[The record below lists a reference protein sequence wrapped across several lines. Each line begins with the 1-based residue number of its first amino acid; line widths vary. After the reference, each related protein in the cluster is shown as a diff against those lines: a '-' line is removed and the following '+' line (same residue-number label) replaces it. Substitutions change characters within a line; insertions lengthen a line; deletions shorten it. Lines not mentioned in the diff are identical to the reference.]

1 MVEHPSILLIEDEP
15 RLRQNL
21 QILLH
26 SEGYA
31 VATAEN
37 GTEGIQRL
45 QETPFDLVITD
56 VVMPETD
63 GFQVMEYLKD
73 HRPDTVVVAIT
84 AYVSTASAIE
94 ALRKGAY
101 DYLAKPFDVDLML
114 IVIRRALEK
123 ARMQKAF
130 RHHMGEL
137 ERQVEERTRKLT
149 AANIRL
155 EQLPGGSSARRS
167 SWSKPNSVPWGSSL
181 LSWPMSCTSRWP
193 RLSTSPS
200 YWPGWH
206 LPRGG

>member
-1 MVEHPSILLIEDEP
+1 
-15 RLRQNL
+15 
-21 QILLH
+21 
-26 SEGYA
+26 
-31 VATAEN
+31 
-37 GTEGIQRL
+37 
-45 QETPFDLVITD
+45 
-56 VVMPETD
+56 MPETD

-155 EQLPGGSSARRS
+155 QRSLGIFHGTGAAGPNRETPCLGGAH
-167 SWSKPNSVPWGSSL
+167 
-181 LSWPMSCTSRWP
+181 CC
-193 RLSTSPS
+193 
-200 YWPGWH
+200 
-206 LPRGG
+206 RGP